1 MKKIRKKDID
11 EDEFEKFEQYAK
23 DGQKGNILT
32 FLCGI
37 IVFCIGAYMI
47 FQNTIITTGFN
58 LSSIFGFTPNFGLVL
73 IPLLLGVIRLFFD
86 EESVLGWFLVILGVV
101 IIIVG
106 ILMGL
111 RIHFRTITLF
121 EGIMMFGMVAAGI
134 GIMLKGVFG
143 KSK

>member
-1 MKKIRKKDID
+1 
-11 EDEFEKFEQYAK
+11 
-23 DGQKGNILT
+23 
-32 FLCGI
+32 
-37 IVFCIGAYMI
+37 MI

>member
-1 MKKIRKKDID
+1 MKKIRRKDIEMD
-11 EDEFEKFEQYAK
+11 ELEKLEQYTK
-23 DGQKGNILT
+23 EGKKGNIIT

-47 FQNTIITTGFN
+47 FQNTTISTGFN

-73 IPLLLGVIRLFFD
+73 IPLLLGVIRLFFY
-86 EESVLGWFLVILGVV
+86 EESILGWFLVILGIL

-111 RIHFRTITLF
+111 KIHFRTITLF

-134 GIMLKGVFG
+134 GITLRGLFG